1 VNLENKALENW
12 LINEKNFDKGVE
24 NNDGET
30 PHE

>member
-1 VNLENKALENW
+1 LENKALENW

-30 PHE
+30 PYE